1 MSVQLAATGQP
12 DVYIT
17 GKPSVTYFSAV
28 YLRHS
33 PFLKQTYE
41 VPFDNQP
48 VRTGFTSVCTV
59 PVNGDI
65 VTDITLK
72 TVLPVLNAPA
82 SLTTFYW
89 PTPSTNVYIC
99 ANYGTVSSYFTGYG
113 SNLIQ
118 TTATTTTTTMNG
130 YTGGKWWWA
139 NDIFGFGLLIL
150 PGPDGFN
157 NLFEIIYNP
166 SSLSFTI
173 TCPPTVTGLQT
184 PPFVYYLNPGGGTP
198 NPNYSPV
205 PTAIY
210 FPDTTSANFFGFTSA
225 NILYPL
231 VNGAVTGGNLST
243 TGWIYGNGI
252 VPGTNYYDSVG
263 VQLIKEARL
272 TVGAH
277 IISTINGSYI
287 DLMNDMDV
295 PYENQVGLTQLVGKN
310 DSTSVV
316 LPRYLYTKLN
326 FGLKNL
332 PICCLG
338 RHDVMIEIDFNPVL
352 SAQLT
357 TSNVIT
363 SSFIIEYATVGI
375 AERDWLTKS
384 RQAYV
389 YESML
394 TRTVPIKLGDNFVT
408 LNGYFRFPVKELY
421 ITLQTPANS
430 TNYIYS
436 DSLANM
442 VILFNDQELINYSSN
457 FFKIIEPFETKNTM
471 PTRVVYVY
479 AFNGPVNF
487 SRMSDIKLKLTT
499 TTGSLV
505 GDIYAKTLNVLVI
518 ENGMG
523 SLAFA

>member
-12 DVYIT
+12 DVHIT
-17 GKPSVTYFSAV
+17 GKPSMTYFSAV

-33 PFLKQTYE
+33 PFLKQNYE
-41 VPFDNQP
+41 VPFSNQP
-48 VRTGFTSVCTV
+48 VRTGFTSMCTL
-59 PVNGDI
+59 PMNGDI

-72 TVLPVLNAPA
+72 TVLPVLNAPTN
-82 SLTTFYW
+82 LTTFYW
-89 PTPSTNVYIC
+89 PTPSTKVYIC
-99 ANYGTVSSYFTGYG
+99 TNYGTVSSYFTGYG
-113 SNLIQ
+113 TSFIP
-118 TTATTTTTTMNG
+118 TTATTTTTTING
-130 YTGGKWWWA
+130 YNGGNWWLTLNGGTTISTFSTLFQISYNA
-139 NDIFGFGLLIL
+139 N
-150 PGPDGFN
+150 
-157 NLFEIIYNP
+157 
-166 SSLSFTI
+166 SLSFTI
-173 TCPPTVTGLQT
+173 KCPPALNGYTNAQ
-184 PPFVYYLNPGGGTP
+184 FIYYLNPGGGTP

-205 PTAIY
+205 PTSIY
-210 FPDTTSANFFGFTSA
+210 FPDMTSANFFGFTAA
-225 NILYPL
+225 NTLYPL
-231 VNGAVTGGNLST
+231 VNGAVTGGNIST
-243 TGWIYGNGI
+243 TGWIFGNGI

-272 TVGAH
+272 TVGAQT
-277 IISTINGSYI
+277 ISTINGPYI

-338 RHDVMIEIDFNPVL
+338 RHDVIIEIDFNPVL

-363 SSFIIEYATVGI
+363 SSFIIEYATVGNS
-375 AERDWLTKS
+375 ERDWLTKS
-384 RQAYV
+384 RQTYV
-389 YESML
+389 YESMF
-394 TRTVPIKLGDNFVT
+394 TRTVPIKLGDNLVT
-408 LNGYFRFPVKELY
+408 LNGYFKFPVKELY
-421 ITLQTPANS
+421 ITLQTLANS

-442 VILFNDQELINYSSN
+442 AILFNDNELINYSSS
-457 FFKIIEPFETKNTM
+457 FFKLIEPFETKNTM
-471 PTRVVYVY
+471 PTRVVYMY

-499 TTGSLV
+499 TADSLV

-518 ENGMG
+518 ENGLG
-523 SLAFA
+523 NLAFA

>member
-1 MSVQLAATGQP
+1 MSIQLAATGQP

-48 VRTGFTSVCTV
+48 VRTGFTSLCTV

-82 SLTTFYW
+82 NLTTFYW

-99 ANYGTVSSYFTGYG
+99 TNYGTVSSYFTGYG
-113 SNLIQ
+113 TAYLQ
-118 TTATTTTTTMNG
+118 TTAGTTTTVMNG
-130 YTGGKWWWA
+130 FTGGNWWLTLNGGA
-139 NDIFGFGLLIL
+139 FISS
-150 PGPDGFN
+150 FN
-157 NLFEIIYNP
+157 TLFQSFYNT
-166 SSLSFTI
+166 STRSFTI
-173 TCPPTVTGLQT
+173 TCPPAVAGYTNTQ
-184 PPFVYYLNPGGGTP
+184 FIYYLNPGGGSG
-198 NPNYSPV
+198 NPFYSPV
-205 PTAIY
+205 PSAIY
-210 FPDTTSANFFGFTSA
+210 FPDIVSANFFGFTAA
-225 NILYPL
+225 NTLYPL
-231 VNGAVTGGNLST
+231 VNGSVSGTDLST

-252 VPGTNYYDSVG
+252 IPGTNYYDSVG
-263 VQLIKEARL
+263 TKLIKEARL
-272 TVGAH
+272 TIGSQV
-277 IISTINGSYI
+277 ISTINGAYI

-310 DSTSVV
+310 DTTSVV

-332 PICCLG
+332 PLCCLD
-338 RHDVMIEIDFNPVL
+338 RHDLIIQVDFDPVL

-363 SSFIIEYATVGI
+363 SSFIVEYATVGD
-375 AERDWLTKS
+375 AERAWLTKS

-394 TRTVPIKLGDNFVT
+394 TRSVPIKLGDNFVR
-408 LNGYFRFPVKELY
+408 LDGYFKSPVKELY
-421 ITLQTPANS
+421 ITLKTLANS

-442 VILFNDQELINYSSN
+442 VILFNDQELINYSSS
-457 FFKIIEPFETKNTM
+457 FFKIIVPSETKTTM
-471 PTRVVYVY
+471 PTRMVYMY

-487 SRMSDIKLKLTT
+487 SRLSDIQLKLTT
-499 TTGSLV
+499 TAGSLV
-505 GDIYAKTLNVLVI
+505 GNIYAKTLNVLVI
-518 ENGMG
+518 ENGLG
-523 SLAFA
+523 SIAFA

>member
-48 VRTGFTSVCTV
+48 VKTGFTSVCTL

-89 PTPSTNVYIC
+89 PTASTNVYIC
-99 ANYGTVSSYFTGYG
+99 TSYGTVSSYFTGYG

-118 TTATTTTTTMNG
+118 TTATTTTTTVNG
-130 YTGGKWWWA
+130 YTGGNWWYTLNGGA
-139 NDIFGFGLLIL
+139 SFTTN
-150 PGPDGFN
+150 N
-157 NLFEIIYNP
+157 NLFQISYNT

-173 TCPPTVTGLQT
+173 TCPPTVTGYTNTQ
-184 PPFVYYLNPGGGTP
+184 FVYYLNPGGGAP

-210 FPDTTSANFFGFTSA
+210 FPDTTSANFFGFTAA
-225 NILYPL
+225 NTLYPL
-231 VNGAVTGGNLST
+231 VNGSVTGGILST

-263 VQLIKEARL
+263 VQLINEARL
-272 TVGAH
+272 TVGAQT
-277 IISTINGSYI
+277 ISTINGAYI

-332 PICCLG
+332 PLVCLD

-363 SSFIIEYATVGI
+363 SSFIIEYATVGN

-394 TRTVPIKLGDNFVT
+394 TRSVPIKLGDNFVR

-436 DSLANM
+436 DSLANI

-457 FFKIIEPFETKNTM
+457 FFKIIEPFETKTTM
-471 PTRVVYVY
+471 PTRVVYAY

-487 SRMSDIKLKLTT
+487 SRLADIKLKLTT
-499 TTGSLV
+499 TAGSLV